1 MQRNIGTLDRNIR
14 LAAGAAIIGAG
25 LYYGS
30 WLGLLGVIPI
40 MTAITGRCGLYCP
53 LGISTV
59 ERKERE

>member
-14 LAAGAAIIGAG
+14 LAAGAAITGAG